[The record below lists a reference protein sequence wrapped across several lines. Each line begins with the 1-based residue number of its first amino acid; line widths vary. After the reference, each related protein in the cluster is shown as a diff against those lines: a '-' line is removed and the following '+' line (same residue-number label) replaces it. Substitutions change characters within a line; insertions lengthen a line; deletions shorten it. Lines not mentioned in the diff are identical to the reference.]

1 MDNKYQNGKI
11 YKLVC
16 DKSPL
21 VYYGSTIKPLS
32 RRLTHHKV
40 SKCCSSRELF
50 KLGNVSIELV
60 EEYPCNSKKELQERE
75 RIYIEFMLNNFN
87 HKIICN
93 KVIPGRTA
101 EEWRI
106 DNRDEI
112 SKKRKEHYKA
122 NRDNVN
128 ERSKKYYRAN
138 REKANERSR
147 EYHKANREKHNEQ
160 SKVYRIENR
169 ETINKKQREKF
180 NCDCGGRYTRC
191 HKARHMKSK
200 NHLAYVSANS
210 NNTE

>member
-93 KVIPGRTA
+93 ERIPGRTP

-112 SKKRKEHYKA
+112 NEKRRKYYETNRDKSKEYYKA
-122 NRDNVN
+122 NRDTL
-128 ERSKKYYRAN
+128 K
-138 REKANERSR
+138 ERSR
-147 EYHKANREKHNEQ
+147 EYHKANREKNNEQ
-160 SKVYRIENR
+160 SKVYHKENR

-180 NCDCGGRYTRC
+180 DCECGGRYTRSS
-191 HKARHMKSK
+191 KARHMKTK
-200 NHLAYVSANS
+200 KHLAYVSANS